1 MRNSSSSIAADAHYI
16 TQRSTSR
23 LFYPQVQDQNQPEEP
38 STTLS
43 GAFCY
48 YDSFNIAQA
57 NNSHEKGNFL
67 NSSTANPKLEKGK
80 TQNPRTSVTE
90 PPQK

>member
-67 NSSTANPKLEKGK
+67 NSWRIQNWKKGK
-80 TQNPRTSVTE
+80 LKIRGPLFE
-90 PPQK
+90 KLD